1 MPSSK
6 GSSTEYWTLH
16 GLTNFECY
24 LGVFKK
30 AHFIPYRRTSDAS
43 HIARLFFHEIAR
55 LHETDNQTKAV
66 NKTLGNLIRSIC
78 GDKPKQWDYALAQA
92 NFAYNNVV
100 HGAKQKSPFAVVYMK
115 PPKHALDLVRLPR
128 APTLSTTVE
137 HMAEKVQ
144 AMQGE
149 TKKRLEEA
157 NAKHKATADKHRRHK
172 VFQVGAMV
180 MVFLYIGIS
189 KNFNVSDLNEYH
201 SPDKPFYPDCD
212 LRLNFIQVEG
222 IDIGQ
227 IVPRK

>member
-1 MPSSK
+1 MFDTSLNYNN
-6 GSSTEYWTLH
+6 T
-16 GLTNFECY
+16 
-24 LGVFKK
+24 
-30 AHFIPYRRTSDAS
+30 AHPQ
-43 HIARLFFHEIAR
+43 
-55 LHETDNQTKAV
+55 TDNQTKAV

-92 NFAYNNVV
+92 KFAYNNVV

-180 MVFLYIGIS
+180 MVFLCKERYPNGTYN
-189 KNFNVSDLNEYH
+189 KL
-201 SPDKPFYPDCD
+201 KPKKYGPF
-212 LRLNFIQVEG
+212 
-222 IDIGQ
+222 
-227 IVPRK
+227 